1 MKLFRRIT
9 YLPVLLIMLLVS
21 PEQLQAQA
29 TSRQFRE
36 IRIIEDKIEIKVN
49 DGKYL
54 IAPLNDCIFHT
65 TFYPEG
71 KALKNFSFASGLKPK
86 KVEFTLTEAG
96 NNMSIVS
103 KGIQVK
109 ITKSPF
115 SISYYFN
122 DRLLITEN
130 KGYIATDSTYMINL
144 GIGKDEVLYGGG
156 ARVLG
161 MNRRGNRLMLCNRA
175 HYGYET
181 RSELMN
187 YTLPLFISS
196 KQYAVLFDNASTGF
210 LDLDSRQNNEV
221 IYESVSGT
229 PNYYIIAGT
238 DWYDLIKQYT
248 LLTGRQPLPPRWAF
262 GNFSSRFGYHSQA
275 ETEATVKKFF
285 KEGIP
290 LDAVIIDIYWFGK
303 DIQGHMGNLDWYRDS
318 FPNPERMMK
327 RFSKKGV
334 KTILV
339 TEPFILT
346 TSARWQ
352 EAVDNKVLGTDP
364 DGNPYTF
371 DFYFGNT
378 GLVDIFKP
386 EAREWFWNIYKDL
399 TLQGVGG
406 WWGDLGEP
414 EVHPSGLHHVNGT
427 ADEVHNAYGHEWAGL
442 IFEGYRRDFPDTR
455 PFILMRAGYAGS
467 QRYGMIPWTGDVNR
481 TWGGLVPQPEISLQM
496 GMQGLAYMHSDLGG
510 FAGGDTIDNEL
521 YTRWLQYGVFQ
532 PIYRPHAQEHIP
544 AEPVFQKETTKTRA
558 KKAIEL
564 RYKLLPYI
572 YNMAY
577 ENNQTGKPLMIPLF
591 FNEPGNNQLL
601 TYDSA
606 YMWGDAFLV
615 SPVKSPGISQQR
627 IYLPAGSSWTDFYS
641 GEVHQGG
648 KYIYAALNPENIPV
662 YVKGGS
668 FIPMMPEAKST
679 ADYSLN
685 RFELH
690 YFADTTIKTSRYSL
704 YNDDGKTPYAY
715 EKGSFEIMEFT
726 AAESK
731 LSLNIRFGKIRAEGV
746 FEKSTHNILLI
757 VHNITEK
764 PAGIRIND
772 SYLSPSK
779 WNWDV
784 NSGKLRIET
793 GNPEESKQIEIVR
806 RLY

>member
-1 MKLFRRIT
+1 MKLSRRIT
-9 YLPVLLIMLLVS
+9 YLPVFLIMLLIS

-71 KALKNFSFASGLKPK
+71 KALKNFSFASGLKTK

-96 NNMSIVS
+96 NNLSIVS

-130 KGYIATDSTYMINL
+130 KGYIATDSIYMINL

-161 MNRRGNRLMLCNRA
+161 MNRRGNRLMLYNRA

-196 KQYAVLFDNASTGF
+196 KQYAVLFDNAGKGF

-229 PNYYIIAGT
+229 PNYYVIAGA

-275 ETEATVKKFF
+275 ETEATVRKFF

-352 EAVDNKVLGTDP
+352 EAVDNKVLGTDS
-364 DGNPYTF
+364 DGNPYTY

-378 GLVDIFKP
+378 GLIDIFKP
-386 EAREWFWNIYKDL
+386 EAR
-399 TLQGVGG
+399 
-406 WWGDLGEP
+406 
-414 EVHPSGLHHVNGT
+414 
-427 ADEVHNAYGHEWAGL
+427 
-442 IFEGYRRDFPDTR
+442 
-455 PFILMRAGYAGS
+455 
-467 QRYGMIPWTGDVNR
+467 
-481 TWGGLVPQPEISLQM
+481 
-496 GMQGLAYMHSDLGG
+496 
-510 FAGGDTIDNEL
+510 
-521 YTRWLQYGVFQ
+521 
-532 PIYRPHAQEHIP
+532 
-544 AEPVFQKETTKTRA
+544 
-558 KKAIEL
+558 
-564 RYKLLPYI
+564 
-572 YNMAY
+572 
-577 ENNQTGKPLMIPLF
+577 
-591 FNEPGNNQLL
+591 
-601 TYDSA
+601 
-606 YMWGDAFLV
+606 
-615 SPVKSPGISQQR
+615 
-627 IYLPAGSSWTDFYS
+627 
-641 GEVHQGG
+641 
-648 KYIYAALNPENIPV
+648 
-662 YVKGGS
+662 
-668 FIPMMPEAKST
+668 
-679 ADYSLN
+679 
-685 RFELH
+685 
-690 YFADTTIKTSRYSL
+690 
-704 YNDDGKTPYAY
+704 
-715 EKGSFEIMEFT
+715 
-726 AAESK
+726 
-731 LSLNIRFGKIRAEGV
+731 
-746 FEKSTHNILLI
+746 
-757 VHNITEK
+757 
-764 PAGIRIND
+764 
-772 SYLSPSK
+772 
-779 WNWDV
+779 
-784 NSGKLRIET
+784 
-793 GNPEESKQIEIVR
+793 
-806 RLY
+806 

>member
-1 MKLFRRIT
+1 MKLFFRIT
-9 YLPVLLIMLLVS
+9 CLPVFLIMMLF
-21 PEQLQAQA
+21 PNEHLQAQA
-29 TSRQFRE
+29 SSRQFRE
-36 IRIIEDKIEIKVN
+36 IRIVEEKIEIKVN
-49 DGKYL
+49 DGIYL

-71 KALKNFSFASGLKPK
+71 KTLKDFSFASSLKPK

-96 NNMSIVS
+96 NNLSIAS

-130 KGYIATDSTYMINL
+130 KGYIATDSTYLINL
-144 GIGKDEVLYGGG
+144 GIEKDEILYGGG

-161 MNRRGNRLMLCNRA
+161 MNRRGNRLKLYNRA

-187 YTLPLFISS
+187 FTLPLFISS
-196 KQYAVLFDNASTGF
+196 KQYAVLFDNAGTGF
-210 LDLDSRQNNEV
+210 LDLDSGQTNDV
-221 IYESVSGT
+221 IYEAVSGT
-229 PNYYIIAGT
+229 PNYYVVAGT
-238 DWYDLIKQYT
+238 DWYDLIEQYT
-248 LLTGRQPLPPRWAF
+248 LLIGRQPLPPRWAF

-275 ETEATVKKFF
+275 ETEATVRKFF

-352 EAVDNKVLGTDP
+352 EAVDNKVLGTDSE
-364 DGNPYTF
+364 GNPYTY

-378 GLVDIFKP
+378 GLIDIFKP

-414 EVHPSGLHHVNGT
+414 EVHPAGLRHVNGT

-481 TWGGLVPQPEISLQM
+481 TWGGLIPQPEISLQM

-544 AEPVFQKETTKTRA
+544 AEPVFQKETTKARA

-572 YNMAY
+572 YNMAFD
-577 ENNQTGKPLMIPLF
+577 NNQTGKPLMIPLF

-606 YMWGDAFLV
+606 YMWGSAFLV

-679 ADYSLN
+679 AGYSLN

-690 YFADTTIKTSRYSL
+690 YFADTSKKASRYSL
-704 YNDDGKTPYAY
+704 YNDDGETPYAY

-726 AAESK
+726 AAESE
-731 LSLNIRFGKIRAEGV
+731 LSLNIRFNKIRSEGA

-779 WNWDV
+779 WDWDG
-784 NSGKLRIET
+784 NTGKLSIET
-793 GNPEESKQIEIVR
+793 GNPGKSMLIEIIR